1 MSKFFRKVDF
11 GNGVKCWYIGDWK
24 FAKKAGNC
32 FYLLGKKKMNMKEG
46 SGMSDGMTG
55 SLRLPMKSADMKK
68 EMENFI

>member
-11 GNGVKCWYIGDWK
+11 GNGVKYWYIGDWK
-24 FAKKAGNC
+24 FAKKADTC

-55 SLRLPMKSADMKK
+55 SLKLPMKSVDMKK